1 MESLTGP
8 DRQKMLR
15 QLWTYAEYAQAW
27 ARVPIEKRPKTRMV
41 KQSDGSWWPFVSLR
55 HGMSIT
61 YVDISEIHA
70 TLRSEMTHMPTTARL
85 TAARDLLDLS
95 RIHLSVLDQKEA
107 VEILDDLIGD
117 ITESINALTDEGASE
132 NQI

>member
-1 MESLTGP
+1 
-8 DRQKMLR
+8 
-15 QLWTYAEYAQAW
+15 
-27 ARVPIEKRPKTRMV
+27 
-41 KQSDGSWWPFVSLR
+41 
-55 HGMSIT
+55 
-61 YVDISEIHA
+61 
-70 TLRSEMTHMPTTARL
+70 MTHMPTTARL